1 MTSDRQLPLHLPLHE
16 ALGITRPAVFATVGG
31 GGKTTVLF
39 ALAAEWEAAGGES
52 LTVLTTTTKM
62 TIPREG
68 RTLPLAIGQD
78 AAARAG
84 ALDNIRRRGLS
95 SAVVGS
101 GRGDRERVLGVDPAW
116 PRQAVDAGLASLVGV
131 EADGSKGRPFKAPA
145 LHEPV
150 LPEGVDIVAAV
161 IGAGVLGRPLDERSV
176 HRPEIVAQVAGAEIG
191 DEITPEL
198 AARVLMSP
206 DGGRK
211 GCWSRRSL
219 SCWCRGRGGTWRGR
233 GRWRRLV
240 VVGWCCGTWGRGFW
254 SDTCIRGVPHNSQR
268 LVRQKS
274 APSQHLLASWI

>member
-1 MTSDRQLPLHLPLHE
+1 MTNDLHLPLHE

-39 ALAAEWEAAGGES
+39 ALAAEWEAAGDIMSGADGG

-68 RTLPLAIGQD
+68 RSLPLAIGRD
-78 AAARAG
+78 DAARAG

-150 LPEGVDIVAAV
+150 LPTGVDVVAAV

-176 HRPEIVAQVAGAEIG
+176 HRPELVAQVSGARIG
-191 DEITPEL
+191 DVITPEL
-198 AARVLMSP
+198 AASVLMSA

-211 GCWSRRSL
+211 GVPESAEFVVLVSGAGRDLEGSR
-219 SCWCRGRGGTWRGR
+219 
-233 GRWRRLV
+233 
-240 VVGWCCGTWGRGFW
+240 
-254 SDTCIRGVPHNSQR
+254 
-268 LVRQKS
+268 
-274 APSQHLLASWI
+274 ALASVIDGRVVLWDVGSGVLETSTSCPY

>member
-1 MTSDRQLPLHLPLHE
+1 MTENAAADSCHGLS
-16 ALGITRPAVFATVGG
+16 LGCTHDQRPASAAARGIGDYAAAVFATVGG

-39 ALAAEWEAAGGES
+39 ALAAEWEAAGDIMSGADGG
-52 LTVLTTTTKM
+52 LTVLATTTKM

-68 RTLPLAIGQD
+68 RSLPLAIGQD

-176 HRPEIVAQVAGAEIG
+176 HRPELVAQVSGASIG

-198 AARVLMSP
+198 AASVLMSV

-211 GCWSRRSL
+211 GVPEDAAFVVLVSGAGRDLEGSR
-219 SCWCRGRGGTWRGR
+219 
-233 GRWRRLV
+233 
-240 VVGWCCGTWGRGFW
+240 
-254 SDTCIRGVPHNSQR
+254 
-268 LVRQKS
+268 
-274 APSQHLLASWI
+274 ALASAIEGRVVLWDVGSGVLETRW

>member
-1 MTSDRQLPLHLPLHE
+1 MTSDLHLPLHE
-16 ALGITRPAVFATVGG
+16 TLGITRPAVFATVGG

-39 ALAAEWEAAGGES
+39 ALAAEWEAAGGEG
-52 LTVLTTTTKM
+52 LTVLATTTKM

-68 RTLPLAIGQD
+68 RALPLAIGRDD
-78 AAARAG
+78 ASRSG

-101 GRGDRERVLGVDPAW
+101 GRGDRGRVLGVDPAW

-145 LHEPV
+145 THEPV

-161 IGAGVLGRPLDERSV
+161 IGAGVLGRPLDDRAV
-176 HRPEIVAQVAGAEIG
+176 HRPELVAQVSGASIG

-198 AARVLMSP
+198 AARVLMSE

-211 GCWSRRSL
+211 GVPASAEFVVLVSGAGRDMEGSRALASAID
-219 SCWCRGRGGTWRGR
+219 GR
-233 GRWRRLV
+233 V
-240 VVGWCCGTWGRGFW
+240 VLWDVG
-254 SDTCIRGVPHNSQR
+254 SGV
-268 LVRQKS
+268 LEIETGDA
-274 APSQHLLASWI
+274 APSP

>member
-1 MTSDRQLPLHLPLHE
+1 MTNDLHLPLHE

-39 ALAAEWEAAGGES
+39 ALAAEWEAATDIMSGADGG

-68 RTLPLAIGQD
+68 RTLPLAIGRD
-78 AAARAG
+78 DAARAV

-161 IGAGVLGRPLDERSV
+161 IGAGVLGRPLDDRAV
-176 HRPEIVAQVAGAEIG
+176 HRAELVAQVSGASIG

-198 AARVLMSP
+198 AARVLMSE

-211 GCWSRRSL
+211 GVPESAEFVVLVSGAGRNLEGSR
-219 SCWCRGRGGTWRGR
+219 
-233 GRWRRLV
+233 
-240 VVGWCCGTWGRGFW
+240 
-254 SDTCIRGVPHNSQR
+254 
-268 LVRQKS
+268 
-274 APSQHLLASWI
+274 ALASACGGRVVLWDVGSGISELRWQN